1 MAATAVLRAMSADDS
16 KSVHPFFQRTTDK
29 STNNRV
35 PDEHDKTEDAE
46 YTPDTRTADSATK
59 PKRTNSKRKPKK
71 EDVKGQSK
79 LQTTLDARTNTPV
92 AGINE
97 LTAQCHSEVPLET
110 VDQNDLRKK
119 RRRTSEHESV
129 EVGVGATDDAPAVV
143 PASRQPSPQVV
154 IPRSSPPIVE
164 AAARDAGDVL
174 DRSVIA
180 PRTPSPKAQPKKV
193 LRLNANGK
201 FSSPSTSKPKQEE
214 VAAQSVT
221 KRGRPRR
228 AAAVIAAK
236 HLVVKIGYGAD
247 ASSRAA
253 TGDRISRVLVGEE
266 TIPLTIETSPRTPRK
281 TRSKAAA
288 KNTTPKKRTP
298 ARLDKPAHPFFI
310 LNKANDQP
318 APAKHDSPRKSTAV
332 TPGKLRMQALAD
344 RNYDPRDHLPYV
356 STLNKDRLM
365 IRHAGASDA
374 PFPPREQMHVRALA
388 CDHAEH
394 GVASNST
401 FVQRKQKN
409 ARAPITPEESIFGRF
424 CAQLRPEKERAL
436 RSDGFHEAHAQLSVP
451 ERLMLSGQ
459 DIAYRVSAQ
468 LSVPLANP
476 DTDELALSSSQ
487 HQCHPAL
494 QRLYERIPTVLT
506 GFDESRGEN
515 ASWTQKYTPQTCSD
529 VLQPQNEIQI
539 LRDWLG
545 SLSVQA
551 VGGAAPMAK
560 SAAVPLKE
568 KPKKKRKKKSDEMD
582 DFLVDSDE
590 EDRGLNEIVDC
601 APVSPLGS
609 RKAQKSVVETV
620 PLGAKLNNVVMLSGP
635 HGCGKTAAVYAVAK
649 ELGFR
654 VFEISSSE
662 RRNGKDVL
670 DKVGDMTE
678 NHLVKHHGVEGAPS
692 EVEPQESK
700 PMEDAFQKD
709 LESGRQG
716 KMSAFFKPS
725 INKASKP
732 KDLGP
737 QKLLQEKTLKA
748 VKEVLKQPPKDQ
760 QQSLILLE
768 EVDILFKD
776 DRDFWLTIEKLVKS
790 SKRPF
795 IMICNDENLVS
806 WQHVPPLHA
815 VLRFRPAPIDLAT
828 DYMLL
833 LAAAEGH
840 LLTRSAVR
848 TLYEHHDRDLRRTI
862 TELDY
867 WCQMGVGDPKEGLNW
882 IYQRWPPGSDVDHFG
897 RKIRVVSEGTYQEG
911 MGLTPCSDPSAENAL
926 WWAWE
931 NFGVEPSRALGW
943 KAHPDN
949 DQRLTMD
956 GLPSSTD
963 RKQNLRK
970 LSFAAA
976 TADVLSAADAYT
988 SLGLIPGSAC
998 VDPTQPEM
1006 LEKARGN
1013 YILGMPLI
1021 QTDEAID
1028 YSNMSKDLL
1037 VTMTLSAW
1045 KTYQVNPSA
1054 VQSSRILN
1062 SIPAKRAQAA
1072 REQPLKRADFTCFD
1086 PISAPEE
1093 VSLSHPDL
1101 KISVFDGTLR
1111 SIVIDLAPYVRSIV
1125 QFDFALEQQRQRLS
1139 LLDTAGEGGEARR
1152 AKRARTTRAAR
1163 SALEGSQ
1170 RASTRRDRWFTKDL
1184 DGSAVLAT
1192 GGKEW
1197 PRLVDDG
1204 GSRGSV
1210 AAGDGKE
1217 SSAASTSELIDGQ
1230 EVVISELM

>member
-1 MAATAVLRAMSADDS
+1 MSADDS

-35 PDEHDKTEDAE
+35 PDEHDQTEDAE
-46 YTPDTRTADSATK
+46 YTPDTRTADSVTK

-71 EDVKGQSK
+71 EDVKGQTK
-79 LQTTLDARTNTPV
+79 LQTTLDARTNTIV
-92 AGINE
+92 AGVSG
-97 LTAQCHSEVPLET
+97 LAAQCHSEIPLET
-110 VDQNDLRKK
+110 VDQNDPRKK
-119 RRRTSEHESV
+119 RRRTSEQESV
-129 EVGVGATDDAPAVV
+129 EVGVGAADDAPAVV
-143 PASRQPSPQVV
+143 PGSRQPSPQVV

-164 AAARDAGDVL
+164 AAAPDAGDVL

-180 PRTPSPKAQPKKV
+180 PRTPSPKAQPQKL

-201 FSSPSTSKPKQEE
+201 FSSPPTNKPKQEE
-214 VAAQSVT
+214 AAAQPVT

-228 AAAVIAAK
+228 AAAANAAK
-236 HLVVKIGYGAD
+236 NLVVKIGYGTD
-247 ASSRAA
+247 ASSRAM
-253 TGDRISRVLVGEE
+253 TGNRISRVLIGEE
-266 TIPLTIETSPRTPRK
+266 TIPLTVEDSFRTPRK
-281 TRSKAAA
+281 TRAAA
-288 KNTTPKKRTP
+288 KSTTPKKRTP
-298 ARLDKPAHPFFI
+298 AKMNKPAHPFF
-310 LNKANDQP
+310 NQDKANNQP
-318 APAKHDSPRKSTAV
+318 APAKNDSPRKSTAV

-365 IRHAGASDA
+365 IRHPGASDA
-374 PFPPREQMHVRALA
+374 PFPPRDQMHVRALA
-388 CDHAEH
+388 TDHAGH
-394 GVASNST
+394 DSASGST
-401 FVQRKQKN
+401 FAQRKQKK

-424 CAQLRPEKERAL
+424 GAQLKPEEERAL
-436 RSDGFHEAHAQLSVP
+436 RSDGFHEIHAKLNVP

-459 DIAYRVSAQ
+459 DIAYRIATQ

-487 HQCHPAL
+487 HQSHPAL
-494 QRLYERIPTVLT
+494 QRLYDRIPAVMT

-515 ASWTQKYTPQTCSD
+515 ASWTQKYAPQACAD
-529 VLQPQNEIQI
+529 VLQPQNEMQV
-539 LRDWLG
+539 LRGWLG
-545 SLSVQA
+545 SLAVQA
-551 VGGAAPMAK
+551 IGGAAPTTK
-560 SAAVPLKE
+560 PAAVPPKE
-568 KPKKKRKKKSDEMD
+568 KLKKKRKRKSDEMD

-590 EDRGLNEIVDC
+590 EELREMNDIIDS
-601 APVSPLGS
+601 APASPLGF
-609 RKAQKSVVETV
+609 RRIQRSVVQTA
-620 PLGAKLNNVVMLSGP
+620 PTGAKLNNVVFLSGP
-635 HGCGKTAAVYAVAK
+635 HGCGKTAAVYGVAK

-662 RRNGKDVL
+662 RRSGKDVL
-670 DKVGDMTE
+670 DKVGNMTK
-678 NHLVKHHGVEGAPS
+678 NHLVKHHGTEGALS
-692 EVEPQESK
+692 DHLGTQESK
-700 PMEDAFQKD
+700 PMEEAFQKD

-725 INKASKP
+725 TKNPPKP
-732 KDLGP
+732 KDP
-737 QKLLQEKTLKA
+737 EPKKLLQEKTLKA
-748 VKEVLKQPPKDQ
+748 VKEALKQPPKDQ
-760 QQSLILLE
+760 QQSLILIE

-776 DRDFWLTIEKLVKS
+776 DKEFWTTIVELVGS

-795 IMICNDENLVS
+795 IMTCNDEDLVA
-806 WQHVPPLHA
+806 WQTVPHHA
-815 VLRFRPAPIDLAT
+815 FLRFRPAPIDLAT

-897 RKIRVVSEGTYQEG
+897 RKIRVVSDGTYQEG
-911 MGLTPCSDPSAENAL
+911 MGLTPCPDPSAEDAL

-943 KAHPDN
+943 KANLDN

-956 GLPSSTD
+956 SLPSPAD
-963 RKQNLRK
+963 RRQNLQR

-976 TADVLSAADAYT
+976 TADVLSGADACT
-988 SLGLIPGSAC
+988 SLGLLGSTGG
-998 VDPTQPEM
+998 DPTQPEM
-1006 LEKARGN
+1006 SEKARGN

-1028 YSNMSKDLL
+1028 HSHTSQDVLI
-1037 VTMTLSAW
+1037 TMTLSAW
-1045 KTYQVNPSA
+1045 KTYEVNPRA
-1054 VQSSRILN
+1054 VQSSRILH

-1072 REQPLKRADFTCFD
+1072 REEPLDRKSFSCFD
-1086 PISAPEE
+1086 PISTSEE
-1093 VSLSHPDL
+1093 VSLSGPGFPV
-1101 KISVFDGTLR
+1101 SVFDGTFK
-1111 SIVIDLAPYVRSIV
+1111 SIAVDLAPYVRSIV
-1125 QFDFALEQQRQRLS
+1125 QYDFALEEQRQRLS
-1139 LLDTAGEGGEARR
+1139 LLDTAGEGGGEGRR
-1152 AKRARTTRAAR
+1152 VKRARTTRAAR

-1170 RASTRRDRWFTKDL
+1170 RASARRDRWFTKEL

-1192 GGKEW
+1192 GGKDW
-1197 PRLVDDG
+1197 PRLTHEG

-1210 AAGDGKE
+1210 AGEDGKQ
-1217 SSAASTSELIDGQ
+1217 SSAASTTEAIGGQ
-1230 EVVISELM
+1230 EVVSSELM

>member
-1 MAATAVLRAMSADDS
+1 MSGVNAL
-16 KSVHPFFQRTTDK
+16 
-29 STNNRV
+29 
-35 PDEHDKTEDAE
+35 A
-46 YTPDTRTADSATK
+46 
-59 PKRTNSKRKPKK
+59 
-71 EDVKGQSK
+71 
-79 LQTTLDARTNTPV
+79 
-92 AGINE
+92 
-97 LTAQCHSEVPLET
+97 AQCHSELPLET

-129 EVGVGATDDAPAVV
+129 EVGVGAANDAPAVV
-143 PASRQPSPQVV
+143 PGLRQPSPQVV

-164 AAARDAGDVL
+164 AAAPDAGDVL

-201 FSSPSTSKPKQEE
+201 FSSPPTSKPKPEE
-214 VAAQSVT
+214 VAAKQVT

-228 AAAVIAAK
+228 AAAVNAAK
-236 HLVVKIGYGAD
+236 HLVVKIGYGTD
-247 ASSRAA
+247 ASSRTA
-253 TGDRISRVLVGEE
+253 TGDRISRVLIGEE
-266 TIPLTIETSPRTPRK
+266 TIPLMTESSPRTPRK
-281 TRSKAAA
+281 TRSKATA

-298 ARLDKPAHPFFI
+298 AKTDKPAHPFF
-310 LNKANDQP
+310 NRDKGNDQP
-318 APAKHDSPRKSTAV
+318 AAAKHDSPRKSTAV

-365 IRHAGASDA
+365 IRQPGASDA
-374 PFPPREQMHVRALA
+374 PFPPRDQMHVRALA
-388 CDHAEH
+388 TDHAEH
-394 GVASNST
+394 DAASSST
-401 FVQRKQKN
+401 FAQRKQKN

-424 CAQLRPEKERAL
+424 GAQLKPEEERAL
-436 RSDGFHEAHAQLSVP
+436 RSDGFHEVHAKLNVP

-459 DIAYRVSAQ
+459 DIAYRIATQ

-476 DTDELALSSSQ
+476 DTDELVLSSSQ
-487 HQCHPAL
+487 HQNHPAL
-494 QRLYERIPTVLT
+494 QRLYDRIPAVMT

-515 ASWTQKYTPQTCSD
+515 ASWTQKYAPQTCAD
-529 VLQPQNEIQI
+529 VLQPQNEIRV

-545 SLSVQA
+545 SLAVQA
-551 VGGAAPMAK
+551 IGGSAPAAK
-560 SAAVPLKE
+560 SAAAPLKE

-590 EDRGLNEIVDC
+590 EERGLNEIVDSV
-601 APVSPLGS
+601 PLSPLGF
-609 RKAQKSVVETV
+609 RRAQKSVVETA
-620 PLGAKLNNVVMLSGP
+620 PPGAKLNNVVMLSGP
-635 HGCGKTAAVYAVAK
+635 HGCGKTAAVYGVAK

-662 RRNGKDVL
+662 RRTGKDVL

-678 NHLVKHHGVEGAPS
+678 NHLVKHHGVEGAS
-692 EVEPQESK
+692 SDVEPQEPK
-700 PMEDAFQKD
+700 PLEDAFQKD

-725 INKASKP
+725 TQKASKP

-737 QKLLQEKTLKA
+737 KKLLQEKTLKA
-748 VKEVLKQPPKDQ
+748 VKDVLKQPTKEQ

-776 DRDFWLTIEKLVKS
+776 DKDFWLTIEKLVKS

-806 WQHVPPLHA
+806 WQHVPPVHA

-848 TLYEHHDRDLRRTI
+848 TLYMHHDQDLRRTI

-882 IYQRWPPGSDVDHFG
+882 IYQRWPPGSDIDHFG

-911 MGLTPCSDPSAENAL
+911 MGLTPCPDPSAENAL

-931 NFGVEPSRALGW
+931 NFAVEPSRALGW
-943 KAHPDN
+943 KANPDN
-949 DQRLTMD
+949 DQRISMD

-976 TADVLSAADAYT
+976 TADVLSAADACT

-998 VDPTQPEM
+998 VDPTQPHM
-1006 LEKARGN
+1006 SEKARGN

-1045 KTYQVNPSA
+1045 KTYEVNPSA

-1093 VSLSHPDL
+1093 VSLSNPDL

-1111 SIVIDLAPYVRSIV
+1111 NIVLDLAPYVRSIA
-1125 QFDFALEQQRQRLS
+1125 QYDFALEEQRQRLS
-1139 LLDTAGEGGEARR
+1139 LLGTAGEGGGEGRR

-1184 DGSAVLAT
+1184 DGRAVLAT

-1197 PRLVDDG
+1197 PRLVDEG

-1210 AAGDGKE
+1210 AAGDGKD
-1217 SSAASTSELIDGQ
+1217 SSAASAT
-1230 EVVISELM
+1230 EVVVGEEEEVSSELM